1 MPLNESPAEQ
11 SAVWY
16 QPSDTPSVPF
26 SPQGGQNHIT
36 SWLCRPASETRQGW
50 PQPHS
55 TLAQYWLCIVTYC
68 LRHHDGIE
76 IDTLIEVIVVSP
88 LTWEAHHSPRAWPSS
103 CGELP
108 RSLVTPQW
116 PQSWYN
122 SYSQF
127 LPFRYFPISIIVKT
141 NVSYWISRLYLAGVA
156 AAQLQWHLSN
166 TNVIQVI

>member
-50 PQPHS
+50 PQPQS

-76 IDTLIEVIVVSP
+76 LIPWLRSLWCHHWPGKLTTALGLGPRAVVSFP
-88 LTWEAHHSPRAWPSS
+88 GRWWHHNDLNLGIIPIANFFRFVIFPFPSLSKQTLPIEYHVYIWQVSPQLS
-103 CGELP
+103 CND
-108 RSLVTPQW
+108 TCQ
-116 PQSWYN
+116 
-122 SYSQF
+122 
-127 LPFRYFPISIIVKT
+127 
-141 NVSYWISRLYLAGVA
+141 
-156 AAQLQWHLSN
+156 
-166 TNVIQVI
+166 IQMWFK